1 MEYNRK
7 YKKRSKRERP
17 NMSEAEERKKILY
30 AFAIGA
36 MDFIEKDVDLED
48 VDLEDVLEVLEK
60 GLEPIRECG
69 VKNPYNE
76 DFYNLKKEI
85 ESKKDKLFAYQKE
98 LNNKTISDND
108 NEITKNKIRILGADI
123 IKLEHQYSIL
133 KEKKEKIDVI
143 LCKLQDIRERE
154 SIDKY
159 IYYHRKQIKNSWFGS
174 SYDEEKLKKFKERD
188 AQLISETQEKIR
200 VAVRDMEI
208 KEVIGSP
215 SDIKVVVPE
224 TILIDGN
231 NMCYKNGSLKIGLAP
246 LVALT
251 NYLVENT
258 QSKVIVIFD
267 PRIESMLKMERKEI
281 EESFN
286 SAVDVNL
293 LQSGR
298 KADEALLDFADGDD
312 TCYIISNDNYNDE
325 AYADKEVIINNRI
338 LKHEIIAG
346 RINIPALGIKNIKFE

>member
-1 MEYNRK
+1 MEYNRRN
-7 YKKRSKRERP
+7 KKQSKRERP
-17 NMSEAEERKKILY
+17 NMSEEEKRKKTLY
-30 AFAIGA
+30 AFAI
-36 MDFIEKDVDLED
+36 DSYIDWIEDD
-48 VDLEDVLEVLEK
+48 VDLEDVLEMLEER
-60 GLEPIRECG
+60 LEPTRECG

-85 ESKKDKLFAYQKE
+85 ESKKDKLFAYQKS
-98 LNNKTISDND
+98 LNFKTISDND
-108 NEITKNKIRILGADI
+108 KEITKNKIGVLRSDIL
-123 IKLEHQYSIL
+123 KLEHQYSIL
-133 KEKKEKIDVI
+133 KGRKEKIDMI
-143 LCKLQDIRERE
+143 LIDFLYGLERIE
-154 SIDKY
+154 WEISYHTIENDKT
-159 IYYHRKQIKNSWFGS
+159 WFGS
-174 SYDEEKLKKFKERD
+174 SYHKQKLKEAKERD
-188 AQLISETQEKIR
+188 VQLISETQEKIR

-215 SDIKVVVPE
+215 SDIKMVVPE

-286 SAVDVNL
+286 SSVDVNL

-325 AYADKEVIINNRI
+325 AYADREVIINNRI